1 MKKYVVEVVEKVIYK
16 VECEAVSEE
25 HAEDFARHLF
35 DSGHLEG
42 NGELDSVTFEVISE
56 KEGE

>member
-1 MKKYVVEVVEKVIYK
+1 MKKYVVEVVEKIVYK

-25 HAEDFARHLF
+25 RAEDFVRSF
-35 DSGHLEG
+35 YDSGCLEG
-42 NGELDSVTFEVISE
+42 KGELDSVTFEVISE